1 MYVHA
6 LEKYTVSV
14 PLYLPTIE
22 IVYWNVSE
30 RERERE
36 RERDRE
42 RENVYESFGFIKWAN
57 LSFFFHLISSFSH
70 LLFRKIISC
79 KRDSNS
85 VHWRRPPSYV

>member
-1 MYVHA
+1 MKRNDFLEFFVQCEQVLRKLKRNLERFSHRFTLGVAHMTGRERGESVCVYVHA

-36 RERDRE
+36 RER
-42 RENVYESFGFIKWAN
+42 
-57 LSFFFHLISSFSH
+57 
-70 LLFRKIISC
+70 
-79 KRDSNS
+79 
-85 VHWRRPPSYV
+85 